1 MNPDFLDQ
9 FARVSDAQGAEVAR
23 RLEAGESARAVA
35 DSMKLDP
42 AGFVAAI
49 ARFALGPDGSEGVP
63 LVQGSPVHPRLA
75 GALAEESTIAEL
87 FPRASRPDRLAL
99 AAGLLQILD
108 AWDAGHAAAQEAD
121 DLGETATS
129 AAWHMIA
136 HRREPDFGNARYW
149 ERRVDSRRA
158 FAPLADLAAP
168 MLQAPEAD
176 PSWAG
181 RLIDGSSGGWNPSA
195 MIALCGQVAPESA
208 QGAVARRLQR
218 LEMLVLLGKS
228 TALGD

>member
-1 MNPDFLDQ
+1 MNPSFLDR
-9 FARVSDAQGAEVAR
+9 FAEIHDAQGEEATR
-23 RLEAGESARAVA
+23 RLEAGESSRAVA
-35 DSMKLDP
+35 DAMGLDP
-42 AGFVAAI
+42 VGFVAAI
-49 ARFALGPDGSEGVP
+49 VRVGLGPDGSEGVP

-75 GALAEESTIAEL
+75 EALAKESTIAEL

-108 AWDAGHAAAQEAD
+108 AWDASHTAAQGAD

-158 FAPLADLAAP
+158 FAPLASLAAP
-168 MLQAPEAD
+168 LLQGPEAD
-176 PSWAG
+176 RSWAG
-181 RLIDGSSGGWNPSA
+181 RLIEGVKGWNASA
-195 MIALCGQVAPESA
+195 MIALCGQVDPESA

-218 LEMLVLLGKS
+218 LEMLVLLGES
-228 TALGD
+228 TALVG